1 MVNDLESVNR
11 GQDCLPA
18 FAGVAELV
26 DAMDLKSISTY
37 MEYRFDSGPRQ
48 FKHLFVY

>member
-1 MVNDLESVNR
+1 MDILSEI
-11 GQDCLPA
+11 CPL

-26 DAMDLKSISTY
+26 DAMDLKSISTN

-48 FKHLFVY
+48 LNIYLLIN